1 MKPSFTIYLSI
12 LFTSLIL
19 WSCGS
24 QTNQEAANEDSIAV
38 NLEEAESM
46 TSVAETED
54 LLLETMMN
62 TMMYAS
68 LGQIASEKASSQEV
82 KDFAA
87 QLSDSSEQVAAKIKE
102 LFEAAGGNAPQAL
115 GVEHQAKLDSLQDLP
130 PAEFDQAFVNLVVQE
145 HQGDLESMESLK
157 TESDN
162 AIVRGL
168 AAEAENMM
176 RAQLEKAQAVQG
188 ETM

>member
-1 MKPSFTIYLSI
+1 MKPSFPVYLSI
-12 LFTSLIL
+12 LFTPLIL

-24 QTNQEAANEDSIAV
+24 QTNQEAANEDTIAV
-38 NLEEAESM
+38 NIEEADTM

-54 LLLETMMN
+54 LLLQTMMN
-62 TMMYAS
+62 TLMYAS
-68 LGQIASEKASSQEV
+68 LEQIASEKASSQEV
-82 KDFAA
+82 KDFAV
-87 QLSDSSEQVAAKIKE
+87 QLADSSEQVAAKINE

-130 PAEFDQAFVNLVVQE
+130 PAEFDQAFVNLVVEAQ
-145 HQGDLESMESLK
+145 QDDLESIQALEA
-157 TESDN
+157 EAEN
-162 AIVRGL
+162 PIVRGL

-176 RAQLEKAQAVQG
+176 RAQLERAQAVQG